1 MYICP
6 TIGEDHEKD
15 FLVTGSL
22 DDFKII
28 VFSNLDEYEKGFE
41 YLQLV
46 DYAPTEVSI
55 ELFEELAKNDDAFSG
70 IILNI
75 HKENKIIKI
84 IEEKDACAEEKK
96 IKEINTGIYIIKES
110 VLTKCTL
117 F

>member
-1 MYICP
+1 MKFNCP

-28 VFSNLDEYEKGFE
+28 VFSDLDEYEKGFR
-41 YLQLV
+41 YLEIE
-46 DYAPTEVSI
+46 DYEPTEVSLNLFK
-55 ELFEELAKNDDAFSG
+55 ELSRNDDAFSG

-75 HKENKIIKI
+75 HDENRFISK
-84 IEEKDACAEEKK
+84 
-96 IKEINTGIYIIKES
+96 KEILEE
-110 VLTKCTL
+110 L

>member
-1 MYICP
+1 MKFICP

-28 VFSNLDEYEKGFE
+28 VFSSIEEYEKGFE
-41 YLQLV
+41 YLELV
-46 DYAPTEVSI
+46 DYKPCEVSI
-55 ELFEELAKNDDAFSG
+55 DLFKELSKNDDAFSG

-75 HKENKIIKI
+75 HN
-84 IEEKDACAEEKK
+84 EKK
-96 IKEINTGIYIIKES
+96 IISKKELQEES
-110 VLTKCTL
+110 